1 MRRRLLR
8 TILVITVA
16 AVAGFGVPLALSVR
30 ARNVDTALLTLA
42 EEASRAA
49 AAVPGSFESEQDPPE
64 LPTPGADVDTAL
76 YDSAGR
82 RLLGRGPQSDAT
94 VSSALAAKSTQRN
107 RNDLVVVYPISFEER
122 VVGAVRAS
130 TPRSVVDART
140 HRTWGAMS
148 VLAAVVLIA
157 AAAVS
162 ALRSRSLARPLADL
176 RADADTLGRGGE
188 VPPRPP
194 TGMVEIDVV
203 QDALV
208 DAATR
213 LNASMANERALSADL
228 AHQLSTPLASLR
240 LRLET
245 AQLQG
250 DDESSLVSGALR
262 DVERLEQTMSDIL
275 TLSRDSVT
283 QRDPQNLSAIL
294 ADVAAEWM
302 PRLRAAD
309 RTITLDVA
317 PKLPWVSASAEAVR
331 QILDVLI
338 SNATV
343 HGAGTVRLSA
353 EPVGTGVIVAVS
365 DEGTAVLD
373 DHAIFERRSD
383 VATGMGIGL
392 SLAQR
397 LAQAEDLRLLLV
409 NRGPSPTFHLAF
421 PGR

>member
-8 TILVITVA
+8 TILLIAVA
-16 AVAGFGVPLALSVR
+16 AVAGFGVPLALSVQ

-49 AAVPGSFESEQDPPE
+49 AAVPGSFESEQDVPE
-64 LPTPGADVDTAL
+64 LPASGADVDIAL

-82 RLLGRGPQSDAT
+82 RLLGRGPQSDTT
-94 VSSALAAKSTQRN
+94 VSSALAARSTQRN
-107 RNDLVVVYPISFEER
+107 RSDLVVVYPISFEER
-122 VVGAVRAS
+122 IVGAVRAS

-140 HRTWGAMS
+140 HRTWAAMAVLGAG
-148 VLAAVVLIA
+148 VLVAAGV
-157 AAAVS
+157 VS

-188 VPPRPP
+188 VPRRPR

-250 DDESSLVSGALR
+250 NDDNLLASGALR

-275 TLSRDSVT
+275 TLSRDT
-283 QRDPQNLSAIL
+283 LIRRDPQNLSAVL
-294 ADVAAEWM
+294 ADVASEWM
-302 PRLRAAD
+302 PRLRACD
-309 RTITLDVA
+309 RALAVEIA
-317 PKLPWVSASAEAVR
+317 PKLPWVNASTEAVR

-343 HGAGTVRLSA
+343 HGAGTVRLTA
-353 EPVGTGVIVAVS
+353 EPVGTGVVVGVT

-373 DHAIFERRSD
+373 DHAIFERRSA
-383 VATGMGIGL
+383 VAAGMGIGL

-397 LAQAEDLRLLLV
+397 LAQAEGLRLLLV